1 MHSIEM
7 NSAAQ
12 QQTAPTPIARRLAVL
27 VLLTINALLLP
38 KNASAFQTSTPKQ
51 HRRFNAAV
59 HYGNDKVSIG
69 SNDIMSHLLLQ
80 PRRLSSSTTTSTSL
94 HFFGKKQEEEQDKEL
109 DVISNDDDD
118 DDDNKNIFSKAWPT
132 LKIALPSFLV
142 GGIATLCVLFL
153 PLLADYY
160 EAFHSFNTPSD
171 IYNTDSTSKT
181 AASNGKLNNN
191 INQPV
196 ILFETI
202 LNDLND
208 AYVDDVDIQKLF
220 ETGVKAMTASLDPY
234 TEFESRT
241 EAAELEESVTGRYGG
256 VGLVIRGGTN
266 LAEAAKEDGIVLE
279 QPVDSA
285 ASPLSGGNDS
295 SNNRKQQPRNAL
307 KPPVASSKDADEDE
321 EDIEITERKR
331 ARRKSMED
339 GVRVVSAFEGYA
351 YDAGMRVGDKLLAID
366 DFDILPTTSPDEV
379 RNHLRGDP
387 GTEVQV
393 KFLREG
399 EGGKVNEPQ
408 TITLKRAV
416 VHIPDVKYFGYVGD
430 PRDGIGYIDLS
441 GFANDAGREV
451 RFAIKALQHGSEL
464 MAMKD
469 GDAPKPNEDGL
480 FVHDPTKLKGLVLD
494 LRSNPGGLLTSAVDV
509 ATLFVPNGSDIV
521 SAKGR
526 GFPEILYRSKTDPIL
541 SPNTR
546 LAVLVNDQ
554 TASAAEIVSGAIQD
568 LDVGVVVGKGRTYG
582 KGLVQNVQDLPYQTA
597 LKYTVAKYYTP
608 SGRCIQST
616 VYEEGG
622 RGDDLLT
629 STSEEKGGPKFKS
642 KKVADKDRTVFYTAH
657 GREVKD
663 GGGVE
668 VDYKVEPQKASPL
681 EIILLSSG
689 TYSDYAAE
697 WSKTHELTDQFSVD
711 ESTYKDFQ
719 RFVEQKQADGDL
731 KLEVFYD
738 SQLKELSKKL
748 KASKFDSSKR
758 MLESLRADIIKD
770 VKKDF
775 KTYKTEIIEDLE
787 QNILAR
793 YLPDSMLIE
802 RGLQSDIQVLETAK
816 MLKDGNEFDSL
827 LARDQKSVEKGLLSN
842 AVGDSSIDTASSVT
856 PEPKLQTR
864 W

>member
-1 MHSIEM
+1 M
-7 NSAAQ
+7 
-12 QQTAPTPIARRLAVL
+12 
-27 VLLTINALLLP
+27 
-38 KNASAFQTSTPKQ
+38 
-51 HRRFNAAV
+51 
-59 HYGNDKVSIG
+59 
-69 SNDIMSHLLLQ
+69 
-80 PRRLSSSTTTSTSL
+80 
-94 HFFGKKQEEEQDKEL
+94 
-109 DVISNDDDD
+109 
-118 DDDNKNIFSKAWPT
+118 
-132 LKIALPSFLV
+132 
-142 GGIATLCVLFL
+142 
-153 PLLADYY
+153 
-160 EAFHSFNTPSD
+160 
-171 IYNTDSTSKT
+171 
-181 AASNGKLNNN
+181 
-191 INQPV
+191 
-196 ILFETI
+196 ILF
-202 LNDLND
+202 
-208 AYVDDVDIQKLF
+208 
-220 ETGVKAMTASLDPY
+220 
-234 TEFESRT
+234 
-241 EAAELEESVTGRYGG
+241 
-256 VGLVIRGGTN
+256 
-266 LAEAAKEDGIVLE
+266 
-279 QPVDSA
+279 
-285 ASPLSGGNDS
+285 
-295 SNNRKQQPRNAL
+295 
-307 KPPVASSKDADEDE
+307 
-321 EDIEITERKR
+321 IT
-331 ARRKSMED
+331 
-339 GVRVVSAFEGYA
+339 
-351 YDAGMRVGDKLLAID
+351 
-366 DFDILPTTSPDEV
+366 T
-379 RNHLRGDP
+379 
-387 GTEVQV
+387 Q
-393 KFLREG
+393 
-399 EGGKVNEPQ
+399 
-408 TITLKRAV
+408 
-416 VHIPDVKYFGYVGD
+416 
-430 PRDGIGYIDLS
+430 
-441 GFANDAGREV
+441 
-451 RFAIKALQHGSEL
+451 
-464 MAMKD
+464 
-469 GDAPKPNEDGL
+469 
-480 FVHDPTKLKGLVLD
+480 GLVLD

-629 STSEEKGGPKFKS
+629 STSEEKGGPKYKS

-842 AVGDSSIDTASSVT
+842 AVGDSSIETASSVT